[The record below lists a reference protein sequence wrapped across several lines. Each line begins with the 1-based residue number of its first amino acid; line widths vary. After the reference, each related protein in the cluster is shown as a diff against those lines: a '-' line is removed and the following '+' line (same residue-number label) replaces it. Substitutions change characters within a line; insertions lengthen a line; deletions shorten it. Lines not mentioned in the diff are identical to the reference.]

1 MELRCH
7 QDERSGAVCFFTLPL
22 AGVAEREDGKKN
34 VAGGSTKRN
43 RRNPQIVAAKSA
55 KSRDEALLANKL
67 ARMAWAMVAKDEW
80 FKEPV
85 ALAA

>member
-7 QDERSGAVCFFTLPL
+7 QDERSGAVCLPL

-43 RRNPQIVAAKSA
+43 RRNPQIVVSGSKISQV
-55 KSRDEALLANKL
+55 
-67 ARMAWAMVAKDEW
+67 AR
-80 FKEPV
+80 
-85 ALAA
+85 

>member
-1 MELRCH
+1 MLGQPMELGCH

-43 RRNPQIVAAKSA
+43 RRNPQIVVSGSKISQV
-55 KSRDEALLANKL
+55 
-67 ARMAWAMVAKDEW
+67 AR
-80 FKEPV
+80 
-85 ALAA
+85 